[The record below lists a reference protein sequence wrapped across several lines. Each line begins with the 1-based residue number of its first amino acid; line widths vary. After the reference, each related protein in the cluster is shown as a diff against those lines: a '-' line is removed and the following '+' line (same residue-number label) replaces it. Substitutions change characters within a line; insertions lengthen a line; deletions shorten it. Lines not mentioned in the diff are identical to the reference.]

1 MTNVIYMDM
10 DMDHYKKKEIEN
22 NCLEWMYDF

>member
-1 MTNVIYMDM
+1 MIYMDMDM

-22 NCLEWMYDF
+22 NCLEWMDDF